1 MTWNDMQRAIGNALG
16 WVLVVLL
23 MPLVFAAVWVS
34 GFIEEREQR
43 RINKEKGRS
52 FRPPPPLDDDWR
64 D

>member
-1 MTWNDMQRAIGNALG
+1 MEKLKRRIGNAIG
-16 WVLVVLL
+16 WVGVVLL

-34 GFIEEREQR
+34 GFIEEREQKR
-43 RINKEKGRS
+43 KFNEKGRS